1 MRNSVFLI
9 AAIAMALAPAP
20 AQSQEQ
26 GPIIGAGSASYTL
39 RPGDIIRITV
49 WGREE
54 LSGQFQV
61 NEEGT
66 IQYPLLGE
74 INLDNLSVAEV
85 RDSIRAGLAQLF
97 TTPFVTITP
106 LFRIAV
112 LGEVRNPGL
121 YTVDPTLSVLDIVAL
136 AGGNTPVG
144 NLNKIR
150 VFRSSGE
157 TQVSFEEASLRGQ
170 TLQQIG
176 VRSGDEIVVPRK
188 FFTRSDWSIVF
199 QVVQIALSVAIF
211 ANVVSN

>member
-1 MRNSVFLI
+1 MRT
-9 AAIAMALAPAP
+9 ATAIATALLILGALPGA
-20 AQSQEQ
+20 AQEQ
-26 GPIIGAGSASYTL
+26 DQIVSSGALSYTL
-39 RPGDIIRITV
+39 APGDIIRIQV

-54 LSGQFQV
+54 LTGQFQV

-74 INLDNLSVAEV
+74 IDLKDLSVAQV

-121 YTVDPTLSVLDIVAL
+121 YTVDPTLSVLDLVAL
-136 AGGNTPVG
+136 AGGNTPGG
-144 NLNKIR
+144 NLNKVR

-157 TQVSFEEASLRGQ
+157 TRVSFEEAQTRGRSLQ
-170 TLQQIG
+170 EMG
-176 VRSGDEIVVPRK
+176 VRSGDEVVVPRK
-188 FFTRSDWSIVF
+188 FFTRSDWQIAF
-199 QVVQIALSVAIF
+199 QVVQIALSVAILV
-211 ANVVSN
+211 NTVK